1 MEQSRLISHDEVGR
15 ILRRVGYTQQQIDDV
30 LRDFPDPIDL
40 DRSREDFLKHGI
52 SLGGLIDQMGGS
64 P

>member
-1 MEQSRLISHDEVGR
+1 VEESRLISHEEVER
-15 ILRRVGYTQQQIDDV
+15 ILKRVGYTQQQIETV

-40 DRSREDFLKHGI
+40 DRSRDEFLRHGI
-52 SLGGLIDQMGGS
+52 SLGGLMDQMGGS